1 MKDKQKRCVNS
12 CRVAAKNIKA
22 GNLWNNWHREA
33 SKFAR
38 RAVSQAPFTC
48 SRSRLIPKSQLEHFS
63 AEWFI
68 GNCNYT
74 IAHLFARLSLC
85 LIGVFGQIILQY
97 SSRSILSLGGWG
109 QHTPKSTQG
118 EVDPHSLV
126 GVQTRDKTWTVFFP
140 FSCFIQIS
148 DEDKNK

>member
-1 MKDKQKRCVNS
+1 MRRCVYIIQGGFNIRRGNKRQTNKKDVS
-12 CRVAAKNIKA
+12 IPAEWLLKNRKA
-22 GNLWNNWHREA
+22 GNLWNNWHRED

-48 SRSRLIPKSQLEHFS
+48 NRCRLIPKSQFEHFC

-97 SSRSILSLGGWG
+97 SSKSILSLGGWG
-109 QHTPKSTQG
+109 QRTPKSTQG

-126 GVQTRDKTWTVFFP
+126 GVQTRDKT
-140 FSCFIQIS
+140 
-148 DEDKNK
+148 